1 MKDFADLLNEMVVLG
16 NGIAV
21 VLNEEGEGDD
31 DAAEVPG
38 KALSLPAMIKMLRK
52 MAIKVKEQ
60 ADIMDQKMDGMLTA
74 LGVSIDDVETQ
85 FSGLRHLTDEQQ
97 AHITK
102 ITTEANTR
110 IKKLKKDLAPL
121 AKLKGLK
128 DMDSVDKLIQRV
140 NTLDAEL
147 KQKQLEMD
155 TQKQEYED
163 LLDYYEDIMI
173 DMKHAEMEAKR
184 QLQNANAA
192 MTGAWEHA
200 VAELEEET
208 KKPLTESAK
217 PKKKKKRPKD
227 YQHYGTFNLNEHL
240 AKARE
245 KLPKAKGDW

>member
-31 DAAEVPG
+31 DAAEAPG

-52 MAIKVKEQ
+52 MAVKVKEQ
-60 ADIMDQKMDGMLTA
+60 ADIMDQQMDKMLND
-74 LGVSIDDVETQ
+74 LGVSVEDVETQ
-85 FSGLRHLTDEQQ
+85 FAGLRHLSSEQQ

-102 ITTEANTR
+102 ITEDANAR

-121 AKLKGLK
+121 AKLKDKG
-128 DMDSVDKLIQRV
+128 SVADLVQKVQ
-140 NTLDAEL
+140 TLDAEL

-173 DMKHAEMEAKR
+173 DMKQAEMEAKR

-200 VAELEEET
+200 VAELEAET
-208 KKPLTESAK
+208 KKPLNESAK
-217 PKKKKKRPKD
+217 PRKKKKRPAD
-227 YQHYGTFNLNEHL
+227 YQHYGSFNLNEHL
-240 AKARE
+240 EKARE
-245 KLPKAKGDW
+245 KLPKARGDW